1 MLSFSMMFRPNWGI
15 NADVWHLLMEQ
26 NLIKI
31 ISVMTTLRDLHGNVH
46 DNVNVFG
53 LRYAAAAAAELVPRL
68 ANTQWCSLC
77 DTQVYTVYP
86 LGKVK
91 DLRILT

>member
-31 ISVMTTLRDLHGNVH
+31 ISVMTTLWGICMVMYMTMLMYLVLDTLL
-46 DNVNVFG
+46 
-53 LRYAAAAAAELVPRL
+53 LRR
-68 ANTQWCSLC
+68 QS
-77 DTQVYTVYP
+77 
-86 LGKVK
+86 
-91 DLRILT
+91 